1 MLPERKLWVDRHP
14 LFLFLMLSTVIMA
27 ATTILTLEQAFLFQ
41 RFFSSYNP
49 LMVVGLTTVVGLFCL
64 YFLNSGEWYS
74 VHKIARAREGI
85 LFSSVVA
92 TCLVLPTILVDIA
105 QPFPRD
111 MNVLL
116 PASLL
121 FYPTMG
127 FVVEVIFHLL
137 PLTIL
142 LVGPG
147 IILSGR
153 HKPKLLWGAT
163 IIVAFVEPAFQ
174 VAFAYV
180 GQTLDW
186 KAFYLSVHLFI
197 FGLVQLYVFRR
208 YGFLQMYGFR
218 LIYYLHWHVIW
229 GSLRLPLLFS

>member
-1 MLPERKLWVDRHP
+1 MNRHP
-14 LFLFLMLSTVIMA
+14 LFLFLMLSAVIMA
-27 ATTILTLEQAFLFQ
+27 ATAILTLEQAFLFQ
-41 RFFSSYNP
+41 RFFSGFNP
-49 LMVVGLTTVVGLFCL
+49 LMVVALTTVVGVFCL

-74 VHKIARAREGI
+74 VHNFERAREGI
-85 LFSSVVA
+85 LFSSLVA

-105 QPFPRD
+105 QPFSRD

-127 FVVEVIFHLL
+127 FVAEVIFHLL

-142 LVGPG
+142 LAGSGV
-147 IILSGR
+147 ILSGR
-153 HKPKLLWGAT
+153 HKSKLFWGAT
-163 IIVAFVEPAFQ
+163 IIVALAEPAFQ
-174 VAFAYV
+174 VSFAYA
-180 GQTLDW
+180 GQMLDW
-186 KAFYLSVHLFI
+186 KAFYISVHLFI